1 MVSQRAKSEV
11 WAVAR
16 GEDCKADLTEDTKKI
31 TGLQIPLERQMTGYC
46 DFREGAHS
54 ILKVLHKRTNEA
66 LTAYN
71 TGTCRL

>member
-16 GEDCKADLTEDTKKI
+16 GEDCKADLREDTEKI

-46 DFREGAHS
+46 DFEREP
-54 ILKVLHKRTNEA
+54 IP
-66 LTAYN
+66 Y
-71 TGTCRL
+71 